1 MFNEDQ
7 EQYTTEDG
15 GELNGGAGDSV
26 MEYEEEEE
34 F

>member
-7 EQYTTEDG
+7 EQYTTDEG
-15 GELNGGAGDSV
+15 GELNGGTGDSV